1 MQDVK
6 MSNRKFP
13 NFPTE
18 LFSNEKS
25 DIISVKRKTLRSFP
39 KSATPTSFNLDIM
52 RNLNFHSRRL
62 KNGAKDLST

>member
-1 MQDVK
+1 MGTHL
-6 MSNRKFP
+6 
-13 NFPTE
+13 NFTLPSAT
-18 LFSNEKS
+18 FSYGKRN
-25 DIISVKRKTLRSFP
+25 IISVKRKIQYSLYFP